1 MKKSQTLKAMFEI
14 ETVFKLQSD
23 SRALHFTL
31 PQTETT
37 TTSSTATVTSFQTI
51 GFNKLPNDLRM

>member
-14 ETVFKLQSD
+14 ETVFKFQSD
-23 SRALHFTL
+23 SRALHLTL

-37 TTSSTATVTSFQTI
+37 TTSSTSLVTSFQTI
-51 GFNKLPNDLRM
+51 GFNKLSNDLRM